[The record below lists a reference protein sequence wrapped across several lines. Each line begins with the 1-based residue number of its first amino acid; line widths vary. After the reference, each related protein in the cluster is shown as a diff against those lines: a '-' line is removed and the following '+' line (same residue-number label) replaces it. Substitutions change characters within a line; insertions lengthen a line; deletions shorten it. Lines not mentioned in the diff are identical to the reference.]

1 MASKITVESEKGYI
15 LVEPREGNLW
25 EILESFERELKV
37 PQYPDKNAIWAFP
50 DVPLD
55 LAYWDL
61 YQIGEIVSKNYP
73 RDARPDR
80 KVAIVVQT
88 GLAEVLAKE
97 YIKMVEDL
105 PIKFRVFSDLN
116 SAKEWIF

>member
-15 LVEPREGNLW
+15 LVQPQEGNLW
-25 EILESFERELKV
+25 AILESFERELKD
-37 PQYPDKNAIWAFP
+37 PQYPEENAIWAFP

-61 YQIGEIVSKNYP
+61 YQIAEIVSKNYP
-73 RDARPDR
+73 RDAKPDR

-88 GLAEVLAKE
+88 GLAKVLAKE
-97 YIKMVEDL
+97 YIKIVEDL

-116 SAKEWIF
+116 SAKEWIT